1 MANKLEQL
9 IEKFALANAFQHN
22 GKAQQGSVI
31 GKLIAEEPK
40 IKGKLKEVVSKI
52 SKIISEI
59 NKLPIKQQEEK
70 LLKIYPEFFEKA
82 EHEEKQL
89 KDMPNAVK
97 GKVVMRF
104 EPSFSGRLHI
114 GHAYP
119 FSLNYSY
126 VKKYDGKLILRLA
139 DTNPK
144 NVDKT
149 AYKGIPEDANWLTSN
164 SIDKTIIQ
172 SDRMPIYYKYIDE
185 FIKKGFAYICN
196 CDPEKWKE
204 LTLAKKECPC
214 RKLSPK
220 ENLERWK
227 HMLKDYKEGEA
238 VLRIKTD
245 IKHPNP
251 AIRDWPA
258 ARIIVI
264 PHPRQG
270 KKYRVWPLMNLSV
283 AIDDHELGITHAIRA
298 KEHIDNEKRQ
308 LYIYKYMGWK
318 APTQLYVGRLK
329 FEDLELSKS
338 KIRPMIE
345 SGKYTGWDDVR
356 LPTLPALRRRGY
368 QAHAI
373 VDLYTDMGISEAD
386 KKISG
391 ADFFKLLDA
400 ANRKLID
407 PIAHRYS
414 FVAVPVK
421 IDIKDAPKI
430 KEVTAKLHP
439 DNDKELKKVKV
450 GKNIFIQHIDL
461 QRYGGTEVRLMHLYN
476 IILNMKAKYT
486 STENKPIQKIQWV
499 SDDSIK
505 TDVLM
510 PNGEVVEGLAE
521 ANVKKLNVGDIIQ
534 FERFGFVRLDKKE
547 KNKLIFCYTHN

>member
-1 MANKLEQL
+1 MADKLEQL
-9 IEKFALANAFQHN
+9 IEKFALANAFQYN
-22 GKAQQGSVI
+22 GKAQLGSVI
-31 GKLIAEEPK
+31 GKLISEDPK
-40 IKGKLKEVVSKI
+40 IKAKLKDLAPKI
-52 SKIISEI
+52 NKIISEI
-59 NKLPIKQQEEK
+59 NKLPIKQQEER
-70 LLKIYPEFFEKA
+70 LLKIYPEFFEKK

-149 AYKGIPEDANWLTSN
+149 AYEGIPEDAKWLTSN
-164 SIDKTIIQ
+164 GIDKIIIQ
-172 SDRMPIYYKYIDE
+172 SDRMPIYYKYIEE
-185 FIKKGFAYICN
+185 FIKKGFAYICTCN
-196 CDPEKWKE
+196 PEKWKE
-204 LTLAKKECPC
+204 LTLAKKACPC
-214 RKLSPK
+214 RSLSPK
-220 ENLERWK
+220 ENLERWQ

-258 ARIIVI
+258 ARIIAI

-329 FEDLELSKS
+329 FEDLELSKT

-345 SGKYTGWDDVR
+345 SGKYSGWDDVR

-391 ADFFKLLDA
+391 TDFFKLLDA
-400 ANRKLID
+400 ANRKIID
-407 PIAHRYS
+407 PVAHRYS
-414 FVAVPVK
+414 FVPVPVK
-421 IDIKDAPKI
+421 IDIKDAPVI
-430 KEVTAKLHP
+430 KEITAKLHP
-439 DNDKELKKVKV
+439 DNDKELKKVKI
-450 GKNIFIQHIDL
+450 GKNIFIPHIDL

-476 IILNMKAKYT
+476 MILNKKAKYT

-510 PNGEVVEGLAE
+510 PTSEIVEGLAE

-534 FERFGFVRLDKKE
+534 FERFGFVRLEKKTKDK
-547 KNKLIFCYTHN
+547 LFFVYTHN